1 MVKDAPSFGKIA
13 AMVLFA
19 LTCFGLLLFLWL
31 AFGGPVPLKPKGY
44 RFHTSFAEAGQL
56 AQEADVRISGV
67 PVGKVKKITPNKRTG
82 RSDVVI
88 QLQSRYAPLPSD
100 AKAILRQKTLLGET
114 YVELTPG
121 RNSAPAIAEGGELAS
136 TQVSETVELD
146 EILRSFDPETR
157 ANFQE
162 WMQTQAEAIGGNGR
176 DLNDALGNLGPFAED
191 TSTIVD
197 VLNREE
203 DALSQLVANTGIV
216 FGALSERDGQL
227 RSLIEN
233 SNSVFSTLAARDSDL
248 QAAFR
253 ALPTFEDES
262 RKTFERLDEFQR
274 ETDPLVTQLRPAA
287 RELSPTLQDLEDLA
301 PDLRN
306 LLRQLQPMIDASK
319 AGFPAAEQT
328 LEDARPFLGQ
338 LVPATGQLTPAT
350 DFIGLYKRELTSFVA
365 NAGSATQARDANTG
379 LHYLRTSNP
388 LNPENLAAYPNRLPT
403 NRPNP
408 YAKPGNF
415 DQINTGLPVYEDR
428 QCTAANLIPSVTNT
442 PIDLVNSAVDAVPTA
457 VPTVIPGLPLP
468 QVPLPQ
474 ISLPPIPQVPLTPE
488 QASALIPTE
497 LLQRVQQ
504 YAFGGA
510 DNAGLV
516 APPCRKQGPFE
527 FGGERTQYP
536 HVNARDDG

>member
-1 MVKDAPSFGKIA
+1 MVKDAPGLGKIL

-19 LTCFGLLLFLWL
+19 LSCFGLLLFLWL

-44 RFHTSFAEAGQL
+44 RFHTSFTEVGQL

-67 PVGKVKKITPNKRTG
+67 PVGKVKQITPNKRTG
-82 RSDVVI
+82 RADVEI

-100 AKAILRQKTLLGET
+100 ARAILRQKTLLGET

-121 RNSAPAIAEGGELAS
+121 NNRAEAIPEGGALAS

-146 EILRSFDPETR
+146 EILRSFDPKTR
-157 ANFQE
+157 ADFQQ
-162 WMQTQAEAIGGNGR
+162 WMQTQAQAIGGNGR
-176 DLNDALGNLGPFAED
+176 DLNDALGNLAPFAED

-197 VLNREE
+197 VLNRQEA
-203 DALSQLVANTGIV
+203 ALSQLVANTGIV
-216 FGALSERDGQL
+216 FQALSERDGQL

-233 SNSVFSTLAARDSDL
+233 SNSVFSATASRDSEL

-274 ETDPLVTQLRPAA
+274 ETDPLITQLRPAA
-287 RELSPTLQDLEDLA
+287 RELSPTLQDLEDVA

-306 LLRQLQPMIDASK
+306 LLQELQPLIDASK
-319 AGFPAAEQT
+319 TGFPAAETVLQDT
-328 LEDARPFLGQ
+328 RPFLGQ
-338 LVPATGQLTPAT
+338 LVPATAQLTPAV
-350 DFIGLYKRELTSFVA
+350 DFIGQYKRELTSFFA
-365 NAGSATQARDANTG
+365 NAGSATQARDSRTG

-408 YAKPGNF
+408 YTKPGNF
-415 DQINTGLPVYEDR
+415 DQLNTGLPVYEDR
-428 QCTAANLIPSVTNT
+428 QCSTANLIPSIVNT
-442 PIDLVNSAVDAVPTA
+442 PIDLVNDVVAPVVSPVPT
-457 VPTVIPGLPLP
+457 VQPVIPGLPLP
-468 QVPLPQ
+468 P
-474 ISLPPIPQVPLTPE
+474 INLPPIPQIPLTPE

-497 LLQRVQQ
+497 LLQRIQQ

-510 DNAGLV
+510 GNAGLV
-516 APPCRKQGPFE
+516 APPCKNQGPFE